1 MSLQDRQSER
11 TIDTPSSRLKPPS
24 SGVTLWKPEL
34 VLVGQAA
41 GPVAHRPL
49 IMPGEPAVRPE
60 AVRAQ
65 VDAAQSLL
73 RSFAQARDELESQAA
88 RAEVRGHHAGSDRQR
103 VSAAMET
110 YRLKA
115 ELDDMLTA
123 TMRQMTALMEGRRP
137 R

>member
-1 MSLQDRQSER
+1 MNLHHRQSEPS
-11 TIDTPSSRLKPPS
+11 IDTPGGRLKPPS

-34 VLVGQAA
+34 VLVGQTT

-49 IMPGEPAVRPE
+49 VMPGEPALRPE

-73 RSFAQARDELESQAA
+73 RSFAQAREELETQAA

-123 TMRQMTALMEGRRP
+123 TMRRMTALMEGRRP